1 MRLNIAGGKD
11 TRVRKKIWRAEHR
24 TNGQGLP
31 LAENGFPGVPSSAGS
46 GGGQSGPGVPRTNT
60 SKPRNVCSRQCE
72 RMATHSRPLEE
83 KGMVPEEAPLLEFD
97 LTINQDELE
106 NELEIK
112 FELKKI
118 RRFIAYKSIDLY
130 PLVKINE
137 LIYTTDELSFLNVQM
152 GDMDY
157 E

>member
-1 MRLNIAGGKD
+1 M
-11 TRVRKKIWRAEHR
+11 
-24 TNGQGLP
+24 
-31 LAENGFPGVPSSAGS
+31 
-46 GGGQSGPGVPRTNT
+46 
-60 SKPRNVCSRQCE
+60 
-72 RMATHSRPLEE
+72 
-83 KGMVPEEAPLLEFD
+83 EFD

-112 FELKKI
+112 FELEQI
-118 RRFIAYKSIDLY
+118 RRFIDYKSIDVY

-137 LIYTTDELSFLNVQM
+137 LVYTTDELSFLNVQM